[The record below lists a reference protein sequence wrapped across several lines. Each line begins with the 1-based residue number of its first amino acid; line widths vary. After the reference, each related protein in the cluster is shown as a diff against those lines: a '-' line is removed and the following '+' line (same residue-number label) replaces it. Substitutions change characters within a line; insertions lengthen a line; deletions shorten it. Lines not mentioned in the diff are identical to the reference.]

1 MSRESLEGALQLEHV
16 DARSIRFSVRT
27 KTAIPG
33 VGGGGAA
40 LVVSFNGIEHVCAL
54 VETDGE
60 IHYFAEVQFAFA
72 HHLVERFEVTL
83 RAAGRAFACTEQ
95 DSSLEM
101 MFVHSPATILGNV
114 QRRGALKSDGRTVQ
128 LVCSWQSYLWARSAE
143 GLTALGSAADQLR
156 AESVSLCSV
165 AYRMMQGP
173 SDESLG
179 SELTLMQER
188 AAELTARMNL
198 DSEDARWFPSVL
210 LAVGQL
216 CLTRG
221 LVEEGIDLMR
231 RISDNQERVLR
242 SSPICAFNIS
252 LANCLLCAIFDL
264 RRSKEFATYIER
276 WQFVFRFYPP
286 HMDIRFGTMEE
297 FGKIYE
303 AVFLN
308 YKLQLAREKCKDKR
322 FKPATFEEI
331 LEACLRVNVG
341 DNQKRKVREWVLA
354 GESVPEGR

>member
-1 MSRESLEGALQLEHV
+1 MSRASLEGTLQLEHV

-27 KTAIPG
+27 KSAFS
-33 VGGGGAA
+33 GASNA
-40 LVVSFNGIEHVCAL
+40 DATLVVSFNGIEHPCAL

-60 IHYFAEVQFAFA
+60 ILYFAEMQFAFA
-72 HHLVERFEVTL
+72 HQLVERFEVTL
-83 RAAGRAFACTEQ
+83 RAGGREFACNEQ

-101 MFVHSPATILGNV
+101 MFVHSPATIMGNV

-128 LVCSWQSYLWARSAE
+128 LVCSWQSYLWARSTE
-143 GLTALGSAADQLR
+143 GLSALGSAADQLR

-179 SELTLMQER
+179 SDLALMQER
-188 AAELTARMNL
+188 AEELAARMNL

-221 LVEEGIDLMR
+221 LVEEGIELMR

-264 RRSKEFATYIER
+264 RRSKEYATYSER

-286 HMDIRFGTMEE
+286 HMDVRFGTMEE

-331 LEACLRVNVG
+331 LDACLRVNVG
-341 DNQKRKVREWVLA
+341 DHQKRKVREWILA
-354 GESVPEGR
+354 GQTAAGAR